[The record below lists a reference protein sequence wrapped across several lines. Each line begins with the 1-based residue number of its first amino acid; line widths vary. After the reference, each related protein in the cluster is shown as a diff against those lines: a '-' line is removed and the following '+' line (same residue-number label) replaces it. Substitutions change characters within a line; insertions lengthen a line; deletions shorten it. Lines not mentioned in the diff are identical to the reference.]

1 MTEMLQPLG
10 GNLIPSGPFRST
22 DYELYTSTLSKYKDV
37 FDEDAPEAVWE
48 NTGSWFDKGTYM
60 QVNLYRQVALQWK
73 AEDDDSYLEGNTSG
87 RRGDKAK

>member
-10 GNLIPSGPFRST
+10 GNLIPSGPFRSI

-48 NTGSWFDKGTYM
+48 DTGS
-60 QVNLYRQVALQWK
+60 
-73 AEDDDSYLEGNTSG
+73 
-87 RRGDKAK
+87 